1 MEFKY
6 LISQSLSFDAINELK
21 GPRVEFINE
30 ILSYSKIFSVSFYF
44 KLPKYLEIYF
54 CAFHRTQSKTI
65 SRFTFYNFI
74 MLRAQLYIMSILM

>member
-30 ILSYSKIFSVSFYF
+30 ILSYSKMFSVSFY
-44 KLPKYLEIYF
+44 LYL
-54 CAFHRTQSKTI
+54 
-65 SRFTFYNFI
+65 FI
-74 MLRAQLYIMSILM
+74 LNYPNI